1 MRTRKQVQQEEDR
14 LIEQGERIRLTQQYP
29 TCLYAGEELRL
40 RIVFNE
46 EVEPD
51 WDTQAQEYI
60 DIYKQQ
66 GRKACCTH
74 KGKYHL
80 LYY

>member
-1 MRTRKQVQQEEDR
+1 MRTRKDVQKEEDR
-14 LIEQGERIRLTQQYP
+14 LIEQDERIRLAQQYP
-29 TCLYAGEELRL
+29 TCLYAGKELRI

-51 WDTQAQEYI
+51 WDIEAQYYI
-60 DIYKQQ
+60 NINK
-66 GRKACCTH
+66 GRACCLH

>member
-1 MRTRKQVQQEEDR
+1 MVMYMRIEDR
-14 LIEQGERIRLTQQYP
+14 LIEQDERIRLAQQYP
-29 TCLYAGEELRL
+29 ICLYAGEELRL

-46 EVEPD
+46 EEEQD